1 MAKHKGIASATTT
14 SKAEVAAAVEAIG
27 HLHHMLG
34 VVTGS
39 LTTAKHA
46 ARAMLNNAHALP
58 GGVPR
63 EAAVAFAKL
72 RLEVAHNDALTL
84 ETLRSIVEAIPV
96 PELELAL
103 RSRNAGIKTVD
114 RVIPPGMEDMT
125 GVD

>member
-1 MAKHKGIASATTT
+1 MAKRKGIASATTA
-14 SKAEVAAAVEAIG
+14 SKAEVASAVEAIG

-34 VVTGS
+34 VITGS
-39 LTTAKHA
+39 LATAKHA
-46 ARAMLNNAHALP
+46 ARAMLNHAHALP
-58 GGVPR
+58 GGVPK

-84 ETLRSIVEAIPV
+84 ETLRSVVEAIPV

-103 RSRNAGIKTVD
+103 GSRNPGVKAVD
-114 RVIPPGMEDMT
+114 RVIPPGMEDMA